1 MAKFNKNNYN
11 FLNLAEN
18 DVSQLSVTELDN
30 ALRDT
35 KEILK
40 MTKYKIT
47 KTIMN
52 LQLVNGLVSVRGGE
66 FKSIN
71 AFFAKVKMGSV
82 TKEEKKLIKQ
92 VLATAKWYYRLK
104 VIIVLITKNQ
114 SVDSIDPMLAIKK

>member
-1 MAKFNKNNYN
+1 MSKFNKNNYN

-18 DVSQLSVTELDN
+18 NVNELSVTELDN

-82 TKEEKKLIKQ
+82 TKEEKKLIKK

>member
-82 TKEEKKLIKQ
+82 TKEEKKLIKK
-92 VLATAKWYYRLK
+92 VLVTAKWYYRLK
-104 VIIVLITKNQ
+104 VIIVMITKNQ
-114 SVDSIDPMLAIKK
+114 KVDSIDPMLAIKK

>member
-18 DVSQLSVTELDN
+18 DVSQLSVTELDK

-35 KEILK
+35 KEVLK

-82 TKEEKKLIKQ
+82 TKEEKKLIKK
-92 VLATAKWYYRLK
+92 VLSTAKWYYRLK
-104 VIIVLITKNQ
+104 VIIVLITKIQ